1 MTAPSPAASGA
12 GTAFADPG
20 DVRLAVGA
28 AGLLGAFNAAGVL
41 NAADVHVA
49 RRLGRFVG
57 ESDEA
62 VLLAVALAVRAPRL
76 GHVLVD
82 LETVR
87 RTATVDVDNPVDL
100 QTLPWPEPGPW
111 VAGLAASPL
120 VATGLDGPGDR
131 PLRLVG
137 SWVYLDRYWR
147 EERQVAADL
156 AARAGQPM
164 AGVDTAVLDAG
175 LDRLFPPA
183 PPSGVPDPS
192 DGSVRNTGTAAGPG
206 DGAVGQ
212 VGSATVAGDGD
223 GGPDRQRLAAET
235 AVRRALTVVAGG
247 PGTGKTTTVA
257 RILALLDEQASAA
270 GRPPPLVA
278 LAAPTGKAAARLEE
292 AVHEEAAGLPV
303 DERRRQRLLATH
315 ASTIHRLLG
324 WQPGNRSRFRHHR
337 GNRLPHDVVIVDE
350 TSMVSLSQ
358 MAKLV
363 EAVRPDARLVLV
375 GDPQQLASVEAGA
388 VLGDIVGPAADGAVG
403 PSGGDDT
410 NSGAGTGA
418 GDRGVAAGI
427 VVLRRVHRFGGG
439 IAAVADA
446 VRRGDT
452 DATIAVLSAG
462 HDDVVWIAADVA
474 GPDGAGRRAAG
485 SDAATGAGA
494 GGAGRQAAGSGGGDL
509 SAVREVAVRAG
520 AAIAAAARA
529 GDARGA
535 LDALGGFRLLCAHRR
550 GPYGVGPWSARVEG
564 WLGAAVPGFAA
575 TGAWYV
581 GRPLLVTENDYT
593 LGLYNG
599 DTGVVVAGAGGRPVA
614 VFERRGQILEF
625 SPARLSAVETVHV
638 MTIHKSQG
646 SQFDTVAALLPDP
659 DSPIL
664 TRELLYTAVTR
675 ARRRLLL
682 AGTEEAVRAA
692 VSRPAARSSGLRR
705 WLWSPDQPG
714 ATSSTSKPSASSR

>member
-1 MTAPSPAASGA
+1 MTGVLPASAGATAPA
-12 GTAFADPG
+12 GGGVAFADPC
-20 DVRLAVGA
+20 DARLSLA
-28 AGLLGAFNAAGVL
+28 AGGLLGAFNRAGVL

-49 RRLGRFVG
+49 LRLGRFTAEG
-57 ESDEA
+57 DER
-62 VLLAVALAVRAPRL
+62 VLLAAALAVRAPRL
-76 GHVLVD
+76 GHVHVD
-82 LETVR
+82 LQTVR
-87 RTATVDVDNPVDL
+87 HTATVDVDVPVDL
-100 QTLPWPEPGPW
+100 QALPWPEPEAW
-111 VAGLAASPL
+111 VAAVAASPL
-120 VATGLDGPGDR
+120 GAAGLEGPDDG

-137 SWVYLDRYWR
+137 SWLYLDRYWR

-156 AARAGQPM
+156 AGRAAHVLPH
-164 AGVDTAVLDAG
+164 VDAAALDAG
-175 LDRLFPPA
+175 LDRLFPPPA
-183 PPSGVPDPS
+183 D
-192 DGSVRNTGTAAGPG
+192 DR
-206 DGAVGQ
+206 
-212 VGSATVAGDGD
+212 

-257 RILALLDEQASAA
+257 RILALLDEQAAAA
-270 GRPPPLVA
+270 GSAPPLVA
-278 LAAPTGKAAARLEE
+278 LTAPTGKAAARLEE
-292 AVHEEAAGLPV
+292 AVHEEGAGLAV
-303 DERRRQRLLATH
+303 DDRIRGRLLATQ

-324 WQPGNRSRFRHHR
+324 WQPGNRSRFRHYR

-388 VLGDIVGPAADGAVG
+388 VLGDIVGPAADDSAPRSPGVI
-403 PSGGDDT
+403 GD
-410 NSGAGTGA
+410 
-418 GDRGVAAGI
+418 GI

-446 VRRGDT
+446 VRRGDA
-452 DATIAVLSAG
+452 DAALAALGAG
-462 HDDVVWIAADVA
+462 HDDVGWIPADLTGADA
-474 GPDGAGRRAAG
+474 GGGALGAVRRAAVE
-485 SDAATGAGA
+485 AGT
-494 GGAGRQAAGSGGGDL
+494 
-509 SAVREVAVRAG
+509 
-520 AAIAAAARA
+520 AINEAARA
-529 GDARGA
+529 GDARAA
-535 LDALGGFRLLCAHRR
+535 LEALGGFRMLCAHRR

-564 WLGAAVPGFAA
+564 WLASAVPAFAA
-575 TGAWYV
+575 SGAWYV

-599 DTGVVVAGAGGRPVA
+599 DTGVVVAGPGQRPVA

-638 MTIHKSQG
+638 MTVHKSQG

-692 VSRPAARSSGLRR
+692 VTRPVARSSGLRR
-705 WLWSPDQPG
+705 WLWEG
-714 ATSSTSKPSASSR
+714 R

>member
-1 MTAPSPAASGA
+1 
-12 GTAFADPG
+12 
-20 DVRLAVGA
+20 
-28 AGLLGAFNAAGVL
+28 
-41 NAADVHVA
+41 
-49 RRLGRFVG
+49 
-57 ESDEA
+57 
-62 VLLAVALAVRAPRL
+62 
-76 GHVLVD
+76 
-82 LETVR
+82 
-87 RTATVDVDNPVDL
+87 VDNPVDL

-257 RILALLDEQASAA
+257 RILALLDEQAA
-270 GRPPPLVA
+270 
-278 LAAPTGKAAARLEE
+278 
-292 AVHEEAAGLPV
+292 AAGLPV

-388 VLGDIVGPAADGAVG
+388 VLGDIVGPAAG
-403 PSGGDDT
+403 GGD
-410 NSGAGTGA
+410 GPP
-418 GDRGVAAGI
+418 AA
-427 VVLRRVHRFGGG
+427 H
-439 IAAVADA
+439 AV
-446 VRRGDT
+446 
-452 DATIAVLSAG
+452 
-462 HDDVVWIAADVA
+462 
-474 GPDGAGRRAAG
+474 P
-485 SDAATGAGA
+485 A
-494 GGAGRQAAGSGGGDL
+494 GGAL
-509 SAVREVAVRAG
+509 
-520 AAIAAAARA
+520 
-529 GDARGA
+529 
-535 LDALGGFRLLCAHRR
+535 
-550 GPYGVGPWSARVEG
+550 
-564 WLGAAVPGFAA
+564 
-575 TGAWYV
+575 
-581 GRPLLVTENDYT
+581 
-593 LGLYNG
+593 
-599 DTGVVVAGAGGRPVA
+599 
-614 VFERRGQILEF
+614 
-625 SPARLSAVETVHV
+625 
-638 MTIHKSQG
+638 
-646 SQFDTVAALLPDP
+646 
-659 DSPIL
+659 
-664 TRELLYTAVTR
+664 
-675 ARRRLLL
+675 
-682 AGTEEAVRAA
+682 
-692 VSRPAARSSGLRR
+692 
-705 WLWSPDQPG
+705 
-714 ATSSTSKPSASSR
+714 